1 MAFFMDP
8 GAMFLGC
15 LGPSE
20 QKFLVTLIE
29 TAAKSGYTRFVEPC
43 AGTFAMA
50 NLAVQNGFKPEQIE
64 TSDVNMMSTVLGYAI
79 TGQSLE
85 PLEIHAQGFSDEELL
100 DPATALYAQLYLRT
114 SKNAGND
121 YFYQILTDLRL
132 RREEHIESINRQIE
146 VIRNLLGGMSYRPLD
161 MWEHLK
167 EVLDDPH
174 ALVIANPPTYFSGY
188 EKFYDT
194 QGKMTW
200 KEPPYELFDPETG
213 HQQFYDLCMN
223 AKALVICYQEK
234 RVGEA
239 VGYTIYAR
247 SGTRADLN
255 AYITTNREE
264 EATALAN
271 GKKIKRP
278 AESKLQPLDCSMLP
292 RDYEIKEDS
301 KVQVIPIKAA
311 EAQYYR
317 ELWTHNFVGSSATFN
332 RALLIDGYVAGVFGI
347 SKMASDSVFV
357 WYVMK
362 VPHKTYRLGRLCYML
377 AQNRAFVDTLLDNIE
392 QEKVTKMR
400 TAMLTRY
407 PENKEVRGIMKLV
420 NRVEDKKNGYKLT
433 YEAEERK
440 SAGVMQVDLYC
451 DERKTLPEDIEP
463 YIRKCLVNLIV
474 KPEGNSHYAFAW
486 ARTEM
491 FSLERSA
498 RDRGVDTMIVG
509 ASVRFDILEYSR
521 QETANPDPV
530 QALSRWLKDLEK
542 ESLVIGKDHIE
553 KFFEP
558 SGERPAFY
566 VRVQSYKTNRA
577 TYALTWVDC
586 NLAIHIIVP
595 EPENR
600 SLWARYIA
608 DRLNMAG
615 EVIML
620 DDSPM
625 LIFEVSVE
633 NNADYLTRGQVM
645 VKAQYSIPRI
655 GEVEHPLSKIKI
667 SQKEEK

>member
-301 KVQVIPIKAA
+301 KVQVIPVKAA

-362 VPHKTYRLGRLCYML
+362 VPHKIYRLGRLCYML
-377 AQNRAFVDTLLDNIE
+377 AQNREFVDTLLDNIE

-433 YEAEERK
+433 YEAELVEGR
-440 SAGVMQVDLYC
+440 SEQQ
-451 DERKTLPEDIEP
+451 TLQEWLRRENEWQKNRAKAFVETLSKYQKFTDI
-463 YIRKCLVNLIV
+463 RN
-474 KPEGNSHYAFAW
+474 
-486 ARTEM
+486 
-491 FSLERSA
+491 
-498 RDRGVDTMIVG
+498 VG
-509 ASVRFDILEYSR
+509 AAIHSMIENANEKMDAVGFDAEEEWTYLAKVFGSNAIPADAAE
-521 QETANPDPV
+521 V
-530 QALSRWLKDLEK
+530 IKQAIKKAEK
-542 ESLVIGKDHIE
+542 EGTITSKNRWQLIE
-553 KFFEP
+553 
-558 SGERPAFY
+558 Y
-566 VRVQSYKTNRA
+566 
-577 TYALTWVDC
+577 LC
-586 NLAIHIIVP
+586 
-595 EPENR
+595 
-600 SLWARYIA
+600 
-608 DRLNMAG
+608 
-615 EVIML
+615 
-620 DDSPM
+620 
-625 LIFEVSVE
+625 
-633 NNADYLTRGQVM
+633 ADYLG
-645 VKAQYSIPRI
+645 K
-655 GEVEHPLSKIKI
+655 
-667 SQKEEK
+667 